1 MGIAE
6 DMTTG
11 FEEEAEGTEWED
23 VEKSDMEGSWET
35 DEVEALLVSI
45 TIGEEPDEGWLE
57 TCDGF
62 AEVDV
67 EPESSWA
74 FSLGSLDSLG
84 EGIRVSFAT
93 GSDTL
98 ASGVSLSLSVS
109 AVVSGSLTGSFD
121 IDVVS

>member
-1 MGIAE
+1 M
-6 DMTTG
+6 
-11 FEEEAEGTEWED
+11 
-23 VEKSDMEGSWET
+23 
-35 DEVEALLVSI
+35 SI

-67 EPESSWA
+67 EPESSCA
-74 FSLGSLDSLG
+74 LSLGSLDSLG

-93 GSDTL
+93 ESDTL
-98 ASGVSLSLSVS
+98 ASGASLSLSVS